1 MRGEVADRR
10 LVRARAEDRLD
21 PGERREGRDESG
33 RVGRLGEEVE
43 VAEQVGLDVYGVGE
57 HHRPDFPVSSPA
69 VVLAAAAATMGAGGL
84 VYAVRSTHWRDAR
97 ALAGEFRH
105 GEAAFEHWLRE
116 RERWLL
122 RSMLRR

>member
-1 MRGEVADRR
+1 MAFSSLFDLAGLLSGAVCFLGICYCFTALSALR
-10 LVRARAEDRLD
+10 LSAR
-21 PGERREGRDESG
+21 
-33 RVGRLGEEVE
+33 
-43 VAEQVGLDVYGVGE
+43 
-57 HHRPDFPVSSPA
+57 RPDLRLHVPA
-69 VVLAAAAATMGAGGL
+69 RRPLLMLAALGAATLTLQAPPQVLAAAAATMGAGGL